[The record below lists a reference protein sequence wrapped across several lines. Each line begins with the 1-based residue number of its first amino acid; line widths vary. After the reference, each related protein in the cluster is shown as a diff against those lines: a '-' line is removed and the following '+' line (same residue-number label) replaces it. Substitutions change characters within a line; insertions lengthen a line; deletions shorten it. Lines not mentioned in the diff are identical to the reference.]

1 MDSNEVN
8 RYATSIERQIR
19 DRENYETPDD
29 GREWRDARTPGGRDI
44 EIKSA
49 LRERA
54 TGRAGRFRVF
64 RGPHTTLSSR
74 RGAYH
79 FVVYRQRGRGAEIVA
94 DKTVRARRLQIDSW
108 SASDHDTRQVDGRA
122 EQAKIPIGDLF

>member
-54 TGRAGRFRVF
+54 TGRPGRFRIF
-64 RGPHTTLSSR
+64 RDPHGTLSNR

-79 FVVYRQRGRGAEIVA
+79 FVVYRGRGSGAEIVA
-94 DKTVRARRLQIDSW
+94 DKTVRARRLQIEDW
-108 SASDHDTRQVDGRA
+108 TPSDHETRQVSGRA
-122 EQAKIPIGDLF
+122 EQTKIPIGDLF